1 MSPENARVFLVEDD
15 KIGVMRTR
23 WFLTENGGHT
33 IVAEASSL
41 EEALNLIPHLEEKGV
56 NVAVVDGN
64 LSPDDSSGRDGTTVA
79 EEIRK
84 EAPNVKIVAYSG
96 EKYDY
101 GDVYV
106 PKPHP
111 YKKEVKLEEIV
122 KEL

>member
-15 KIGVMRTR
+15 KIGVVNTR

-64 LSPDDSSGRDGTTVA
+64 LSLNDSSGRDGATVA

-84 EAPNVKIVAYSG
+84 RAPNIKIVAYSG
-96 EKYDY
+96 EKQDY

-106 PKPHP
+106 PKPYP
-111 YKKEVKLEEIV
+111 FEERVKLEEIV